1 MKSSKRQRLISF
13 LCVFLVTIISV
24 GSITA
29 MASSKYGIAT
39 IKANSATSTIGDVK
53 KEFPSDK
60 ASGIIAQRSSG
71 QKTNYFC
78 YIWVKDTTKSKVLS
92 DKKLILVHQV
102 IPHTISITNLV
113 YQQAKGIRFG
123 STDHKPLHKQ
133 RACPTPS
140 PATKSHKHRAT
151 VQWAAA
157 ARLPSERTDAM
168 KKCLRCQ
175 MRLLV
180 RSPGFWVAMAFGV
193 LYAVGYFVAMCLRN
207 MHLDAIAQP
216 TPYSAYSTHGLSF
229 TTPYFMYLFPI
240 LACIS
245 FSDSSLYER
254 NNHLLAPL
262 LGKMGI
268 GRYYRSKLVAVFCG
282 GFLPIF
288 ATQALNMGLCLI
300 AFPLNGTQ
308 RYGWDLFQDY
318 TYWYHVSDPH
328 FFFQHLYL
336 YSPYLYYLLYML
348 LSALVAGLF
357 AVAAW
362 QFSFFVRNRIFTY
375 TIMFLVIQG
384 IEYLLILTP
393 DWPLNILSYLYGM
406 NPTVPTPG
414 GFAICMAFYLALAF
428 LPALIVPKKLRN
440 CL

>member
-1 MKSSKRQRLISF
+1 MHPRHPAKQRLI
-13 LCVFLVTIISV
+13 LCHLRRLNRIN
-24 GSITA
+24 A
-29 MASSKYGIAT
+29 
-39 IKANSATSTIGDVK
+39 
-53 KEFPSDK
+53 EQPC
-60 ASGIIAQRSSG
+60 SG
-71 QKTNYFC
+71 QLC
-78 YIWVKDTTKSKVLS
+78 AVAVRKDGSHEEMLALS
-92 DKKLILVHQV
+92 
-102 IPHTISITNLV
+102 N
-113 YQQAKGIRFG
+113 
-123 STDHKPLHKQ
+123 
-133 RACPTPS
+133 
-140 PATKSHKHRAT
+140 ATAGAVT
-151 VQWAAA
+151 
-157 ARLPSERTDAM
+157 
-168 KKCLRCQ
+168 
-175 MRLLV
+175 
-180 RSPGFWVAMAFGV
+180 GFWVAMAFGV

-328 FFFQHLYL
+328 FFFQRLYL

-362 QFSFFVRNRIFTY
+362 QFPFSFATVFSP
-375 TIMFLVIQG
+375 
-384 IEYLLILTP
+384 TP
-393 DWPLNILSYLYGM
+393 SCFWWYRVLNI
-406 NPTVPTPG
+406 
-414 GFAICMAFYLALAF
+414 C
-428 LPALIVPKKLRN
+428 
-440 CL
+440 

>member
-1 MKSSKRQRLISF
+1 
-13 LCVFLVTIISV
+13 
-24 GSITA
+24 
-29 MASSKYGIAT
+29 
-39 IKANSATSTIGDVK
+39 
-53 KEFPSDK
+53 
-60 ASGIIAQRSSG
+60 
-71 QKTNYFC
+71 
-78 YIWVKDTTKSKVLS
+78 
-92 DKKLILVHQV
+92 
-102 IPHTISITNLV
+102 
-113 YQQAKGIRFG
+113 
-123 STDHKPLHKQ
+123 
-133 RACPTPS
+133 
-140 PATKSHKHRAT
+140 
-151 VQWAAA
+151 
-157 ARLPSERTDAM
+157 M
-168 KKCLRCQ
+168 KKCLRYQ
-175 MRLLV
+175 IRLLV

-268 GRYYRSKLVAVFCG
+268 GRYYRSKMVAVFCG

-318 TYWYHVSDPH
+318 TYWGIVNDPL
-328 FFFQHLYL
+328 FLFKRLYIV
-336 YSPYLYYLLYML
+336 SPYLYYFFFMVV
-348 LSALVAGLF
+348 SSFVAGLF

-406 NPTVPTPG
+406 NPTVPTPA

>member
-1 MKSSKRQRLISF
+1 
-13 LCVFLVTIISV
+13 
-24 GSITA
+24 
-29 MASSKYGIAT
+29 
-39 IKANSATSTIGDVK
+39 
-53 KEFPSDK
+53 
-60 ASGIIAQRSSG
+60 
-71 QKTNYFC
+71 
-78 YIWVKDTTKSKVLS
+78 
-92 DKKLILVHQV
+92 
-102 IPHTISITNLV
+102 
-113 YQQAKGIRFG
+113 
-123 STDHKPLHKQ
+123 
-133 RACPTPS
+133 
-140 PATKSHKHRAT
+140 
-151 VQWAAA
+151 
-157 ARLPSERTDAM
+157 M
-168 KKCLRCQ
+168 KKCLRYQ

-216 TPYSAYSTHGLSF
+216 TRYSAYSTHGLSF

-318 TYWYHVSDPH
+318 TYWGIVNDPL
-328 FFFQHLYL
+328 FLFKRLYIA
-336 YSPYLYYLLYML
+336 SPYLYYFFFMVV
-348 LSALVAGLF
+348 SSFVAGLF
-357 AVAAW
+357 AVTAW

-375 TIMFLVIQG
+375 TIMFLVVHG

-393 DWPLNILSYLYGM
+393 DWPLHINEYLLGYY
-406 NPTVPTPG
+406 PG
-414 GFAICMAFYLALAF
+414 GQTYVGMALCIIFYLALAL
-428 LPALIVPKKLRN
+428 LPALIVPKKLKN

>member
-1 MKSSKRQRLISF
+1 M
-13 LCVFLVTIISV
+13 T
-24 GSITA
+24 
-29 MASSKYGIAT
+29 
-39 IKANSATSTIGDVK
+39 
-53 KEFPSDK
+53 
-60 ASGIIAQRSSG
+60 
-71 QKTNYFC
+71 
-78 YIWVKDTTKSKVLS
+78 
-92 DKKLILVHQV
+92 
-102 IPHTISITNLV
+102 
-113 YQQAKGIRFG
+113 
-123 STDHKPLHKQ
+123 
-133 RACPTPS
+133 
-140 PATKSHKHRAT
+140 
-151 VQWAAA
+151 
-157 ARLPSERTDAM
+157 M
-168 KKCLRCQ
+168 KKCLRYQ

-216 TPYSAYSTHGLSF
+216 TPYSAYANQGLSL
-229 TTPYFMYLFPI
+229 TAPYFLMLLP
-240 LACIS
+240 LLSCIS

-282 GFLPIF
+282 GFFPIF

-318 TYWYHVSDPH
+318 TYWGIVNDPL
-328 FFFQHLYL
+328 FLFKRLYIA
-336 YSPYLYYLLYML
+336 SPYLYYFFFMMV
-348 LSALVAGLF
+348 SSFVAGLF

-375 TIMFLVIQG
+375 TIMFLVVQG
-384 IEYLLILTP
+384 IAYLLILTP
-393 DWPLNILSYLYGM
+393 DWPLHINEYLLGYY
-406 NPTVPTPG
+406 PG
-414 GFAICMAFYLALAF
+414 GQTYVGMALCIIFYLALAL
-428 LPALIVPKKLRN
+428 LPALIVPKKLKN

>member
-1 MKSSKRQRLISF
+1 
-13 LCVFLVTIISV
+13 
-24 GSITA
+24 
-29 MASSKYGIAT
+29 
-39 IKANSATSTIGDVK
+39 
-53 KEFPSDK
+53 
-60 ASGIIAQRSSG
+60 
-71 QKTNYFC
+71 
-78 YIWVKDTTKSKVLS
+78 
-92 DKKLILVHQV
+92 
-102 IPHTISITNLV
+102 
-113 YQQAKGIRFG
+113 
-123 STDHKPLHKQ
+123 
-133 RACPTPS
+133 
-140 PATKSHKHRAT
+140 
-151 VQWAAA
+151 
-157 ARLPSERTDAM
+157 M

-207 MHLDAIAQP
+207 IHLDAIAQP
-216 TPYSAYSTHGLSF
+216 TPYSAYSTHGFSF

-318 TYWYHVSDPH
+318 TYWYNIMSVIRTSFSSICICTRLICTICFICCCPPW
-328 FFFQHLYL
+328 
-336 YSPYLYYLLYML
+336 SPGCLR
-348 LSALVAGLF
+348 
-357 AVAAW
+357 W
-362 QFSFFVRNRIFTY
+362 QPGNFPFSFAT
-375 TIMFLVIQG
+375 
-384 IEYLLILTP
+384 
-393 DWPLNILSYLYGM
+393 
-406 NPTVPTPG
+406 
-414 GFAICMAFYLALAF
+414 AF
-428 LPALIVPKKLRN
+428 LPIPSCFWWYRALNI
-440 CL
+440 C

>member
-1 MKSSKRQRLISF
+1 
-13 LCVFLVTIISV
+13 
-24 GSITA
+24 
-29 MASSKYGIAT
+29 
-39 IKANSATSTIGDVK
+39 
-53 KEFPSDK
+53 
-60 ASGIIAQRSSG
+60 
-71 QKTNYFC
+71 
-78 YIWVKDTTKSKVLS
+78 
-92 DKKLILVHQV
+92 
-102 IPHTISITNLV
+102 
-113 YQQAKGIRFG
+113 
-123 STDHKPLHKQ
+123 
-133 RACPTPS
+133 
-140 PATKSHKHRAT
+140 
-151 VQWAAA
+151 
-157 ARLPSERTDAM
+157 
-168 KKCLRCQ
+168 
-175 MRLLV
+175 
-180 RSPGFWVAMAFGV
+180 
-193 LYAVGYFVAMCLRN
+193 MCLRN
-207 MHLDAIAQP
+207 IHLDAIAQP

-318 TYWYHVSDPH
+318 TYWYNVSDPH

-375 TIMFLVIQG
+375 TIMFLVVQG

>member
-1 MKSSKRQRLISF
+1 
-13 LCVFLVTIISV
+13 
-24 GSITA
+24 
-29 MASSKYGIAT
+29 
-39 IKANSATSTIGDVK
+39 
-53 KEFPSDK
+53 
-60 ASGIIAQRSSG
+60 
-71 QKTNYFC
+71 
-78 YIWVKDTTKSKVLS
+78 
-92 DKKLILVHQV
+92 
-102 IPHTISITNLV
+102 
-113 YQQAKGIRFG
+113 
-123 STDHKPLHKQ
+123 
-133 RACPTPS
+133 
-140 PATKSHKHRAT
+140 
-151 VQWAAA
+151 
-157 ARLPSERTDAM
+157 M
-168 KKCLRCQ
+168 KKCLRYQ

-216 TPYSAYSTHGLSF
+216 TPYSAYANQGLSL
-229 TTPYFMYLFPI
+229 TAPYFLMLLP
-240 LACIS
+240 LLSCIS

-318 TYWYHVSDPH
+318 TYWSYVSDPH

-375 TIMFLVIQG
+375 TIMFLVVQG

-406 NPTVPTPG
+406 NPTVPTPA